1 MTTDRYAPGA
11 PKSMNGKSLRMW
23 GVGRSAAVVA
33 CLAALPLTQGC
44 ASGPKGF
51 ERRIDTI
58 EQLTR
63 AQAYVEAAEAS
74 VRLVE
79 DTPTDS
85 PRYERAQEAQRTV
98 SLASQLEHARA
109 LSLKGDDVESLD
121 ILTSLKLQYP
131 NSSQVAAWHERTRRK
146 LADKWFGVA
155 REALASETFDAARA
169 AYKRVLEYD
178 PNHPVAGLSLDD
190 LQRLEEYRAELAD
203 GYYNS
208 GVRGV
213 VERNLSEAR
222 GSFQKGLKYDPE
234 NDKARRRIS
243 EVDRER
249 AIARVAS
256 AEKLLNDKL
265 YAAAALEYAT
275 AARLDP
281 ESEEIKASL
290 ENLRAEAKAYALKSE
305 AEFQIL
311 RGEIDRAEG
320 LLKEGAGMTTLQA
333 KDFEKAILGIDEAR
347 IEKRYQDALDMEHDF
362 QFAEAIVAYKG
373 LLASRDFYKDTR
385 ARIDALEGYIAS
397 AERIYAE
404 AAEASSD
411 ETKLELLQ
419 QIDLFWPE
427 YSDVAEQIRSI
438 KDK

>member
-1 MTTDRYAPGA
+1 
-11 PKSMNGKSLRMW
+11 MNGKSLRMW

-155 REALASETFDAARA
+155 REALASERFDAARA

-290 ENLRAEAKAYALKSE
+290 ETLRAEAKAYALKSE